1 MSEDDATALEQ
12 AVEEQLAAER
22 EAFFEGFPPE
32 AFTGIAKA
40 LKVRPTP
47 ENLSRLR
54 RWLLPN
60 FHFCLDVR
68 HRYKEPTPKEL
79 LKLLK
84 KLSNA
89 ASTLHSAVTSADYT
103 FCLSWAFDAPDEGA
117 VGVTDHF
124 IATLELLADTAAAE
138 IEKPASRQS
147 LRGRPPKNEPF
158 RQLTPILIRTY
169 ERVRKE
175 PAECPYYLPDSGGID
190 GSKSHFYCFAVA
202 VWCCLRDNLPAE
214 LREGI
219 PSTETGLAEELK
231 KHWPKDSSHR

>member
-22 EAFFEGFPPE
+22 EAFEARFPTE
-32 AFTGIAKA
+32 AFTVIAKA

-54 RWLLPN
+54 GRLLPD
-60 FHFCLDVR
+60 FYFCLDVR
-68 HRYKEPTPKEL
+68 HRYKAPKEL
-79 LKLLK
+79 IKLLK

-103 FCLSWAFDAPDEGA
+103 FRLSWAFLAPDEGA

-124 IATLELLADTAAAE
+124 IATLELLAKPTAGQ
-138 IEKPASRQS
+138 IEKLASTKPR
-147 LRGRPPKNEPF
+147 RGRLPKNEPF
-158 RQLTPILIRTY
+158 RKLTPRLIRTY
-169 ERVRKE
+169 EYLTKE
-175 PAECPYYLPDSGGID
+175 PAAGPYYLPDSGGIY